1 MPKIRSLIAKRF
13 VDLATFCQNHVLS
26 VSDVLLVFLYYSYIS
41 SWCLVVRKWAARQ
54 PFYLLNFPI
63 KYRKCL
69 EWFAH
74 VCTSQ
79 ILSCIAK
86 IPSHSLTWTLKTAPK
101 GIGDYFLETIIFWFH
116 VELGECMMHVFFFI
130 PLYTRT
136 VSCFC
141 VINWKTWKIK
151 TRHIFAYWWFRNP
164 AVTRWGKGSLSL
176 YLQLFIHSRW
186 LFGISSIKRMSSIFV
201 FVWYVIWSKSYS
213 EPCFWCFIYIH
224 HILFSCIITFIFSG
238 FSQHNLF
245 TSLLLDDTGVDFFI
259 RIISYCL
266 FIGFSI
272 YYYMSMCVFFFWAF
286 LCCFIILNS

>member
-1 MPKIRSLIAKRF
+1 MSSQTAILPTKF
-13 VDLATFCQNHVLS
+13 
-26 VSDVLLVFLYYSYIS
+26 SDQISQVFG
-41 SWCLVVRKWAARQ
+41 VVRTCSHQ
-54 PFYLLNFPI
+54 PDIILHCKDTLPQFDMDPQNGTKRNRRLLFGNHHFLVP
-63 KYRKCL
+63 C
-69 EWFAH
+69 W
-74 VCTSQ
+74 
-79 ILSCIAK
+79 
-86 IPSHSLTWTLKTAPK
+86 TWGMYDA
-101 GIGDYFLETIIFWFH
+101 
-116 VELGECMMHVFFFI
+116 CFFFI

-136 VSCFC
+136 VSCFS